1 MKKKLQKIS
10 FTGKTIFIG
19 LDVHLKTWY
28 ASILHA
34 GSAIKKSFP
43 ADPKVLHRYL
53 QNNYPDASFEI
64 AYEAG
69 YCGFWIHEELTKLG
83 YKVSVINP
91 ADVPSSDKDL
101 RTKTDRSDSKKIAL
115 SLKANMLNEIYVPPK
130 EVLGDRALVR
140 HRKSLRKDETRY
152 KNRIKGKL
160 ALLGI
165 AMPEQ
170 FAKPNTHWSKRFI
183 KWLSAITESMTESDK
198 LVMESLIRQLLVYR
212 SEILEVTSQIRSLS
226 RSERY
231 AKYYNLLVSIPGI
244 SLISGM
250 TLLTEIHDIK
260 RFSSPDKLL
269 SYFGIV
275 PTEHSSG
282 EKQRIGNMT
291 YRKNKALRKIIIES
305 AWIARRYDPS
315 LTEYYSR
322 SLQRMDS
329 SRAIIKVAKKLILR
343 IYKIWL
349 SEQKYVK
356 GLA

>member
-1 MKKKLQKIS
+1 MDKKLQKIS
-10 FTGKTIFIG
+10 FTGKTIYIG
-19 LDVHLKTWY
+19 LDVHLKTWH
-28 ASILHA
+28 ASILQA
-34 GSAIKKSFP
+34 ESIIRKSFP
-43 ADPKVLHRYL
+43 AKPEVLHSYL

-83 YKVSVINP
+83 YKVRVINP

-101 RTKTDRSDSKKIAL
+101 RTKTDRADSRKIAL

-130 EVLGDRALVR
+130 EILGDRALVR
-140 HRKSLRKDETRY
+140 HRKTLRKDETRY

-160 ALLGI
+160 ALLGVEI
-165 AMPEQ
+165 PEQ
-170 FAKPNTHWSKRFI
+170 FSKPNTHWSMRFI
-183 KWLSAITESMTESDK
+183 NWISIIADSMTESNK
-198 LVMESLIRQLLVYR
+198 LVMQSLLRQLLVYR
-212 SEILEVTSQIRSLS
+212 SEILAVTRQIRALS
-226 RSERY
+226 RSEQY
-231 AKYYNLLVSIPGI
+231 KKYYTLLSSIPGV
-244 SLISGM
+244 SLVSGM

-282 EKQRIGNMT
+282 EKQRIGSLT

-315 LTEYYSR
+315 LTDYYSR

-343 IYKIWL
+343 IYKIWH
-349 SEQKYVK
+349 SEQMYVK